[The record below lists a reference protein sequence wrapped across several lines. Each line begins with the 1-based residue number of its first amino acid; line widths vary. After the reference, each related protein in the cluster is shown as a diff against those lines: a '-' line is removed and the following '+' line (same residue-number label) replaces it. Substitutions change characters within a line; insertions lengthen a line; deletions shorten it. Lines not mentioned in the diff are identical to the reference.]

1 MRKIILSA
9 LFAITLGIGPI
20 AGAIP
25 AFAGVSYNQ
34 TAVGCAGVTPDVG
47 YSTGT
52 WGSSANVTT
61 ENFVSG
67 CYYVIACGSKRFA
80 NATYIFRACSAGN
93 WIGGAPGSVSWIDY
107 GNFVEAAGTHNLC
120 LSDWSG
126 CNGFVSTLAY
136 Q

>member
-1 MRKIILSA
+1 MRRSILSA
-9 LFAITLGIGPI
+9 LLTIALGLGSI
-20 AGAIP
+20 AGTTP
-25 AFAGVSYNQ
+25 AFAGVNYDD
-34 TAVGCAGVTPDVG
+34 TPVGCAGSYPDVA

-52 WGSSANVTT
+52 WGTVAEVTT
-61 ENFVSG
+61 ENYSAG

-80 NATYIFRACSAGN
+80 NGNYVFRACTSGN
-93 WIGGAPGSVSWIDY
+93 WVGGQPGAVFWIDY
-107 GNFVEAAGTHNLC
+107 GNFVEAGGTHNLC